1 LAYGIILPLI
11 FVGGGLRDMPFSS
24 AKHFIAYAGIGV
36 IVALAPALVN
46 LRFSSQPQ
54 AMAIFQYVPFTTHG
68 LLLRGVVKAMFARLF
83 LPSLLFITIL
93 TTALGGFDALL
104 AGIAVIIFT
113 YGMTLMMG
121 WPLVGSQF
129 PFASVYSANA
139 NFSGG
144 ALGFASIFFGV
155 IIAMIVIGIGGFLGG
170 WLFPLGLIV
179 LGLTLGML
187 LGHFYRTNL
196 RYELKIKTTQE

>member
-1 LAYGIILPLI
+1 
-11 FVGGGLRDMPFSS
+11 
-24 AKHFIAYAGIGV
+24 
-36 IVALAPALVN
+36 
-46 LRFSSQPQ
+46 
-54 AMAIFQYVPFTTHG
+54 
-68 LLLRGVVKAMFARLF
+68 
-83 LPSLLFITIL
+83 
-93 TTALGGFDALL
+93 
-104 AGIAVIIFT
+104 
-113 YGMTLMMG
+113 MG